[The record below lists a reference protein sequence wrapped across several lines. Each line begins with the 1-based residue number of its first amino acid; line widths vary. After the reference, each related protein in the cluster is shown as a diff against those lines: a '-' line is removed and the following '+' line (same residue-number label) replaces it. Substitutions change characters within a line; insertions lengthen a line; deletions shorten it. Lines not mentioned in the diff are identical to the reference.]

1 MVSGSPDW
9 SPRVVSSGS
18 SSQNAKASVTDSQTT
33 ITFSQSVLSFIIYND
48 GASDVHIS
56 RATGVDT
63 DDYKII
69 AGSWFSMDVPTTSI
83 HLICPTGKTSTIYAI
98 GVY

>member
-9 SPRVVSSGS
+9 SPKIVSSGS
-18 SSQNAKASVTDSQTT
+18 ATQNAKANVTDAETT
-33 ITFSQSVLSFIIYND
+33 VTFSQQVLSFIIYND
-48 GASDVHIS
+48 GSSAVHVS

-63 DDYKII
+63 DDFKIPS
-69 AGSWFSMDVPTTSI
+69 GSFWVVDIPTTSVY
-83 HLICPTGKTSTIYAI
+83 LICDTGETATCFLV